1 MKQFR
6 VKVDN
11 KSFLMVDPN
20 NLTVSEAI
28 RFCFGKFGKFR
39 VKKVERV
46 FYERQSKNFLQ
57 KDEYRTT

>member
-28 RFCFGKFGKFR
+28 RFCFGKFGQSR
-39 VKKVERV
+39 VKQVKRV
-46 FYERQSKNFLQ
+46 FYEKRSRDFLQ
-57 KDEYRTT
+57 KS

>member
-28 RFCFGKFGKFR
+28 RFCFGKFGQSR
-39 VKKVERV
+39 VKQVERV
-46 FYERQSKNFLQ
+46 FYEKRSRDFLQ
-57 KDEYRTT
+57 KS

>member
-28 RFCFGKFGKFR
+28 RFCFGKFGQSR
-39 VKKVERV
+39 VKQVERV
-46 FYERQSKNFLQ
+46 FYEKRSRNFLQ
-57 KDEYRTT
+57 KS